1 MLIKFVYFQFFAIDM
16 AQLSRGRKPTV
27 LAKLANVAEYALIST
42 GFFQSKPELFQD
54 TLSQNI
60 K

>member
-1 MLIKFVYFQFFAIDM
+1 M